1 MDITGIDIVA
11 LSTGFASFCGT
22 IGAVLKAFKSE
33 ASAKAA
39 QQQTVTIQVERKAQS
54 EFRDAQVQ
62 EMRTE
67 IAVLKHEQQSHSV
80 RLDEGQRQ
88 FDSLSKELK
97 EQNGLL
103 REVLGALRMKFNL
116 PLTGT
121 QNSQF

>member
-39 QQQTVTIQVERKAQS
+39 EQQTVTIQIERKAQS

-67 IAVLKHEQQSHSV
+67 IAVLKHEQQSHSA

>member
-22 IGAVLKAFKSE
+22 IGAVLKALKSD
-33 ASAKAA
+33 ASARAA
-39 QQQTVTIQVERKAQS
+39 EERTSTIQRERKAQS

-62 EMRTE
+62 EMKTE

-116 PLTGT
+116 PITGT